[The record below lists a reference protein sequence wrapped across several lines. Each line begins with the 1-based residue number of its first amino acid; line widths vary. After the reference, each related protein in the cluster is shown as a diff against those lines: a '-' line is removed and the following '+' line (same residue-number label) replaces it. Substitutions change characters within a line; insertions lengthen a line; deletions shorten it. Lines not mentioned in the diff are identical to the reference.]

1 MHFKKYINY
10 IKSNSRKIAGASLL
24 ALILLGS
31 GGMSSKAEVITIEP
45 LFEYPVAPEEI
56 MNLTDKS
63 NWLMHHF
70 WDTMDFKKKGPVDQN
85 ALNDAMKVFVFPM
98 QWAEKAEVDKAVDL
112 LLSKIAKNPT
122 LQLQFTKAAEE
133 TLYGP
138 RAKVWIDEVYVKF
151 INALIKNKKVP
162 DIRKSRY
169 RRQLELINNSMV
181 GNIAPS
187 FNFTTPTGNPGKY
200 QPIGVFTIIE
210 FGDPD
215 CDDCRHAKLK
225 METDVKFSSL
235 VDKGLVNILFIVPD
249 PTDGWQTKLTGY
261 PSNWVIGGSD
271 TVSDIVDLR
280 TTPSFYI
287 IGKDGKIIAKNTNV
301 DQAMKIALKENQ

>member
-133 TLYGP
+133 TLYG
-138 RAKVWIDEVYVKF
+138 
-151 INALIKNKKVP
+151 
-162 DIRKSRY
+162 
-169 RRQLELINNSMV
+169 Q
-181 GNIAPS
+181 
-187 FNFTTPTGNPGKY
+187 
-200 QPIGVFTIIE
+200 
-210 FGDPD
+210 
-215 CDDCRHAKLK
+215 
-225 METDVKFSSL
+225 
-235 VDKGLVNILFIVPD
+235 
-249 PTDGWQTKLTGY
+249 
-261 PSNWVIGGSD
+261 
-271 TVSDIVDLR
+271 
-280 TTPSFYI
+280 
-287 IGKDGKIIAKNTNV
+287 
-301 DQAMKIALKENQ
+301 